1 MRLSTIVLS
10 GANEHTDAQAIISL
24 CKNCSYLAELGI
36 QVSGEKAYYSSGRY
50 WWLQLLCHLAT
61 PDINIALHL
70 NKDWVEDFCAGKIP
84 PELETFLALSH
95 PDGSPKI
102 KRIQLNFKIGREK
115 KPDLYTLLST
125 MKRYARH
132 DFILSYNDS
141 NQGFIRQIRE
151 SGFKIGALLYDSS
164 FGEGIAPSK
173 RPAPVFNDVYQGYAG
188 GLSLDN
194 VVAELEKIDTVVPPG
209 KSFFID
215 AEGKLKGEDGHLSL
229 EKCKIFLT
237 RAYAWAWQ
245 QHVAGS

>member
-125 MKRYARH
+125 MRRYARH

-141 NQGFIRQIRE
+141 NQDFIRQIRE

-188 GLSLDN
+188 GLSPDN

>member
-36 QVSGEKAYYSSGRY
+36 QISGEKAYYSSGRY

-115 KPDLYTLLST
+115 KLDLYTLLST

-141 NQGFIRQIRE
+141 NQDFIRQIRE

-188 GLSLDN
+188 GLSPDN

>member
-141 NQGFIRQIRE
+141 NQDFIRQIRE

-188 GLSLDN
+188 GLSPDN

>member
-141 NQGFIRQIRE
+141 NQDFIRQIRE

-188 GLSLDN
+188 GLSPDN

-237 RAYAWAWQ
+237 RAYAWAWD
-245 QHVAGS
+245 HSADF

>member
-141 NQGFIRQIRE
+141 NQDFIRQIRK

-188 GLSLDN
+188 GLSPDN

>member
-115 KPDLYTLLST
+115 KPGLYTLLST

-141 NQGFIRQIRE
+141 NQDFIRQIRK

-188 GLSLDN
+188 GLSPDN

>member
-10 GANEHTDAQAIISL
+10 GANEHTDAEAIISL
-24 CKNCSYLAELGI
+24 CKDFSGIAELGI
-36 QVSGEKAYYSSGRY
+36 QVSGDKAYYSSGRY

-61 PDINIALHL
+61 PDIRIALHL

-84 PELETFLALSH
+84 PELETFLTLSH

-115 KPDLYTLLST
+115 APNVHTLLCT

-141 NQGFIRQIRE
+141 NRDFIRQLRQ
-151 SGFKIGALLYDSS
+151 SGCKIDALLYDSS
-164 FGEGIAPSK
+164 FGEGIAPSI
-173 RPAPVFNDVYQGYAG
+173 RPAPVFDDVYQGYAG
-188 GLSLDN
+188 GLSPDN
-194 VVAELEKIDTVVPPG
+194 VLKELENINTVVPPG
-209 KSFFID
+209 RSFFID

-237 RAYAWAWQ
+237 RAYAWARD
-245 QHVAGS
+245 HSADF

>member
-141 NQGFIRQIRE
+141 NQDFIRQIRE

-188 GLSLDN
+188 GLSPDN
-194 VVAELEKIDTVVPPG
+194 VVVELEKIDTVVPPG

>member
-10 GANEHTDAQAIISL
+10 GANEHTDAEAIISL
-24 CKNCSYLAELGI
+24 CKDFSGISELGI
-36 QVSGEKAYYSSGRY
+36 QVSGDKAYYSSGRY

-61 PDINIALHL
+61 PDIRIALHL

-115 KPDLYTLLST
+115 APNVHTLLCT

-141 NQGFIRQIRE
+141 NQDFIRQIRE

-188 GLSLDN
+188 GLSPDN

-237 RAYAWAWQ
+237 RAYAWAWD
-245 QHVAGS
+245 HSADF

>member
-102 KRIQLNFKIGREK
+102 KRIQLNFKIGRDK
-115 KPDLYTLLST
+115 TPNVKLLEEQM
-125 MKRYARH
+125 MKFPHVR
-132 DFILSYNDS
+132 FILSYNKANAALIHEIYCRHNVVFDCL
-141 NQGFIRQIRE
+141 FDE
-151 SGFKIGALLYDSS
+151 SH
-164 FGEGIAPSK
+164 GEGIVPLK
-173 RPAPVFNDVYQGYAG
+173 HHTLVFPDVLHGYAG
-188 GLSLDN
+188 GLSPEN
-194 VVAELEKIDTVVPPG
+194 VVRELDKIAAILPPEAQI
-209 KSFFID
+209 FID
-215 AEGKLKGEDGHLSL
+215 AEGKLKGEDGHFSYS
-229 EKCKIFLT
+229 KAHDF
-237 RAYAWAWQ
+237 
-245 QHVAGS
+245 VANALQW

>member
-125 MKRYARH
+125 MRRYARH

-188 GLSLDN
+188 GLSPDN

>member
-125 MKRYARH
+125 MRRYARH

-141 NQGFIRQIRE
+141 NQDFIRQIRK

-188 GLSLDN
+188 GLSPDN